1 MPAGQL
7 AVLKAAEES
16 ERELLRAWA
25 TGTASRS

>member
-16 ERELLRAWA
+16 ERELLHAWA
-25 TGTASRS
+25 GASGRLA